1 MRPTKSIGL
10 EGAGT
15 CRSKRSAFT
24 RAELIATLAATFVLG
39 LILLPSFAST
49 GSRSEQIGCMNN
61 LRQIGIAFQGW
72 GNEHDDHRPWFVR
85 ADVARNEGGTAGHPL
100 MNNAWVHFTVLSNYI
115 SPTVLSDPGEIGYNK
130 RVAHTWSFS
139 SGDGIF
145 NGGFRDNALS
155 YMLGVHTRVSEP
167 ANILTADRNLQ
178 FSGAGGCSYGF
189 SQVLRLEYA
198 PNFRGWTNGNH
209 GAFGNVLLNDG
220 RVEFTSSARLG
231 AILQRR
237 ADGDGG
243 GIEHFLAPFY

>member
-1 MRPTKSIGL
+1 MRPTRFIGL

-15 CRSKRSAFT
+15 RRSNRSAFT
-24 RAELIATLAATFVLG
+24 RAELIATLAATFICG

-61 LRQIGIAFQGW
+61 LRQIGIAFQAW
-72 GNEHDDHRPWFVR
+72 GNEHDDQRPWFVP
-85 ADVARNEGGTAGHPL
+85 ADVARNEGGTGGHPL
-100 MNNAWVHFTVLSNYI
+100 MNNAWIHFTALSNYI
-115 SPTVLSDPGEIGYNK
+115 SPSVLSDPGEIGRTK
-130 RVAHTWSFS
+130 RVARTWSFLP
-139 SGDGIF
+139 GDGIF

-155 YMLGVHTRVSEP
+155 YMLGVHTRASEP
-167 ANILTADRNLQ
+167 ANILTADRNVP
-178 FSGAGGCSYGF
+178 FSGVGGCSYVAG
-189 SQVLRLEYA
+189 QVLQLQYA

-220 RVEFTSSARLG
+220 RVEFTSSERLG

-243 GIEHFLAPFY
+243 GIEHFLAPFN